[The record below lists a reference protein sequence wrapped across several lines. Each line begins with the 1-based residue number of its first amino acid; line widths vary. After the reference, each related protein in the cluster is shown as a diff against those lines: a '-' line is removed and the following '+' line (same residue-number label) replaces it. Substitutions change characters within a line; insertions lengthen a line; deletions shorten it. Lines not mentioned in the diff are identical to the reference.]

1 VKHWKLDEAMP
12 RAVPVRAR
20 PRAHSWPRGATAGV
34 ALVALC
40 CVSLGVLL
48 YQLAGPRDVFAS

>member
-1 VKHWKLDEAMP
+1 ML
-12 RAVPVRAR
+12 RAVPVRPR
-20 PRAHSWPRGATAGV
+20 PRAHSWPKGATAGV